1 VKRINFICT
10 RYFISIRNLANKNRI
25 ASESKNNLQNL
36 SAVKLFFSHPTILS
50 GNTTMLVKQSDFLEQ
65 IRSLIQSCIEEDRN
79 AQRKMYE
86 LFAPKMFAVCLRY
99 SKNREEAEDILQDG
113 FVQVFKSLRTFKFA
127 GSFEGWIRKIMV
139 YSALA
144 SFRAKSKMHA
154 VINIENPE
162 IMEAGN
168 REDVIS
174 LLGKKELMKLVQALP
189 PMYRMVFNLYVFEGL
204 KHREIA
210 KELGVSEGTSK
221 SNFFDAKVILQKAVV
236 DSIRIANQ
244 NSSNG

>member
-1 VKRINFICT
+1 
-10 RYFISIRNLANKNRI
+10 
-25 ASESKNNLQNL
+25 
-36 SAVKLFFSHPTILS
+36 
-50 GNTTMLVKQSDFLEQ
+50 
-65 IRSLIQSCIEEDRN
+65 
-79 AQRKMYE
+79 
-86 LFAPKMFAVCLRY
+86 
-99 SKNREEAEDILQDG
+99 
-113 FVQVFKSLRTFKFA
+113 
-127 GSFEGWIRKIMV
+127 
-139 YSALA
+139 
-144 SFRAKSKMHA
+144 MHA